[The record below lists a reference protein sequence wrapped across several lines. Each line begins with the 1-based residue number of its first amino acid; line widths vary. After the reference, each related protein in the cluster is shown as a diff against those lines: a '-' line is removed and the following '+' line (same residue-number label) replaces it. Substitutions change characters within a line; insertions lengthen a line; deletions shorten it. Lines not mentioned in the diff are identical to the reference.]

1 MFSHPPISKSD
12 SIKQQIF
19 IKCNK
24 KLAKNHPLVY
34 NTFAQNGDDNT
45 ASNYPGVAQLVA
57 RLIWDQEAAGS
68 SPVTRTKKSLKS
80 KDLGLFLYPK
90 ALILKTVF
98 TDPTA

>member
-1 MFSHPPISKSD
+1 MFSHPPILKSE

-45 ASNYPGVAQLVA
+45 APDYPGVAQLVA

-68 SPVTRTKKSLKS
+68 SPVTRT
-80 KDLGLFLYPK
+80 
-90 ALILKTVF
+90 ILKAPASV
-98 TDPTA
+98 